1 MHPVHAGREK
11 SQQSRLAPPW
21 AGPSAGFTA
30 LCKALRH
37 QSHQVLGDGPKPVT
51 FQEGGQAGDKTQLR
65 RGCEQP
71 LLSRHL
77 NQGQSWGQR
86 ASAQHGH
93 IWLEQASEVDM
104 SMAGKSRVDA
114 LTPSSCPQNQLLPAK
129 VAPAHPPKCRG
140 KSPRN
145 HGVQL
150 PGPRTLEPQYS
161 VCPDLHQ
168 QPMHLCFNA
177 ESGAGPAPR
186 QGVDTAVSDCALQDA

>member
-1 MHPVHAGREK
+1 MHASCACRQGEI
-11 SQQSRLAPPW
+11 
-21 AGPSAGFTA
+21 SA
-30 LCKALRH
+30 
-37 QSHQVLGDGPKPVT
+37 
-51 FQEGGQAGDKTQLR
+51 EQAGTSVGRTLCRFHCSVQGSKTPTTSSSR
-65 RGCEQP
+65 RWAQARDLPRGRSGWRQDSCEQP

-93 IWLEQASEVDM
+93 IWLEQASKVDM
-104 SMAGKSRVDA
+104 GMAGKGRVDA

-129 VAPAHPPKCRG
+129 VAPAHPPKCPG

-145 HGVQL
+145 HGAQL
-150 PGPRTLEPQYS
+150 PRPRTLEPQYS
-161 VCPDLHQ
+161 VCPDPHQ